1 MAEYKVVVINPGYE
15 SYRIERDLL
24 EPIGAEVIVPE
35 KDCDTEELIISTAGD
50 ADAILV
56 REGPVTA
63 RVIDSLKNLKVI
75 ARYGVG
81 VDNVDLDAAR
91 RRKIY
96 GCIVPNYGNE
106 DVSDHAMALLLA
118 CIRTLPIRDKNVRNG
133 IFETDIVAEI
143 HRIAGR
149 ILGIIG
155 YGKIARVFQRKW
167 QGFLPARILV
177 YDPYVD
183 EAAITKTGAEKVDL
197 DTLLV
202 EADHISIHAPLTPQT
217 HHIIDAPALKKMKST
232 AVIVNT
238 SRGAIIDTVALATA
252 LAEGEIFAA
261 GIDVFEKEPLPTDH
275 PLVSIPNVILTP
287 HLAWYSKE
295 STRDL
300 QTGAALEVKRVLS
313 GELPQNWANPWE

>member
-15 SYRIERDLL
+15 TYDIERGLL
-24 EPIGAEVIVPE
+24 EPLGAEVVVAE
-35 KDCDTEELIISTAGD
+35 KDCDTEEMIIENAGD

-81 VDNVDLDAAR
+81 VDNVDLEAAR
-91 RRKIY
+91 QRKIY

-133 IFETDIVAEI
+133 IFETDIVSEI
-143 HRIAGR
+143 HRTTGR
-149 ILGIIG
+149 NLGIIG
-155 YGKIARVFQRKW
+155 YGKIARVFHRKW
-167 QGFLPARILV
+167 QGFLPARVLV
-177 YDPYVD
+177 YDPFVD
-183 EAAITKTGAEKVDL
+183 ADTIENAGAEKVDL

-202 EADHISIHAPLTPQT
+202 EADYISIHAPLTEET
-217 HHIIDAPALKKMKST
+217 RHLINEAALKKMKST

-238 SRGAIIDTVALATA
+238 SRGAIIDTTA
-252 LAEGEIFAA
+252 LAKALEDGEIFAA
-261 GIDVFEKEPLPTDH
+261 GIDVFEKEPLPVDH
-275 PLVSIPNVILTP
+275 PLVSVPNVILTP

-300 QTGAALEVKRVLS
+300 QTGAAMEVKRVLS
-313 GELPQNWANPWE
+313 GDQPQNWANRWD

>member
-1 MAEYKVVVINPGYE
+1 MALHKVVVINPGYE
-15 SYRIERDLL
+15 SYDIERNLL
-24 EPIGAEVIVPE
+24 EPVGAEVLVAE
-35 KDCDTEELIISTAGD
+35 KDCDTEDRVIAIAKD

-81 VDNVDLDAAR
+81 VDNVDLEAAR
-91 RRKIY
+91 RRRIY

-118 CIRTLPIRDKNVRNG
+118 CIRTLPIRDKNVRSG
-133 IFETDIVAEI
+133 IFETDIVSEI
-143 HRIAGR
+143 HRTTGR
-149 ILGIIG
+149 NLGIIG
-155 YGKIARVFQRKW
+155 YGKIARVLHRKW
-167 QGFLPARILV
+167 QGFLPARVLV
-177 YDPYVD
+177 YDPFVD
-183 EAAITKTGAEKVDL
+183 SATITKTGAEKVDL
-197 DTLLV
+197 DTILE
-202 EADHISIHAPLTPQT
+202 EADYISIHAPLTPQT
-217 HHIIDAPALKKMKST
+217 RHIINAAALKKMKST

-238 SRGAIIDTVALATA
+238 SRGAIIDTVALAKA
-252 LAEGEIFAA
+252 LEEGEIFAA

-275 PLVSIPNVILTP
+275 PLVSVPNVIMTP

-313 GELPQNWANPWE
+313 GEPPQNWANKW